1 LKSDNDIAPFKNIL
15 NNMYSRDLSRK
26 IKSAIRQRVSH
37 GLYFAGQKPYGY
49 KKDPNNKNHIVPD
62 EEAAENV
69 KEIFRL
75 ALEGKGI
82 VAIMQIMTERKI
94 LSPSAYKAKNGDT
107 RFDWYHK
114 GKPDVLLTK
123 WTISGVQKI
132 MHDRVYVGDMV
143 GCKSEIT
150 GPGGKKQRLTPDRHT
165 LVENTHEPLVS
176 REDFQR
182 VQTLMAARHRK
193 SRHCAENIFKGILF
207 CGHCGKRMSFAANL
221 IKSVGKVLVQ
231 RPILRCFNHT
241 AKSHEC
247 LYYNAVYYKDLKARV
262 WESVKRVLDQM
273 NADEISV
280 ATVQKK
286 IDERNAAG
294 KLQTERAK
302 IEKRLGALTVIVRKL
317 YEDYAAE
324 RLDEA
329 GYQGLLSGYQA
340 EKKTLTERLTAIAA
354 ELGKTDDREENL
366 KKLKAI
372 AADYADSTEL
382 TAEIVKKLIERIEIK
397 RAEIVDGK
405 EIRELNIIY
414 RFINTNL

>member
-1 LKSDNDIAPFKNIL
+1 
-15 NNMYSRDLSRK
+15 
-26 IKSAIRQRVSH
+26 
-37 GLYFAGQKPYGY
+37 
-49 KKDPNNKNHIVPD
+49 
-62 EEAAENV
+62 
-69 KEIFRL
+69 
-75 ALEGKGI
+75 
-82 VAIMQIMTERKI
+82 MQIMDSRQI

-114 GKPDVLLTK
+114 GKDVHPYK
-123 WTISGVQKI
+123 WNISMVQKI
-132 MHDRVYVGDMV
+132 MKDRVYVGDTV

-150 GPGGKKQRLTPDRHT
+150 APGGKKLRLTPDKHIIT
-165 LVENTHEPLVS
+165 ENTHEPLVS
-176 REDFQR
+176 REDFNRIQ
-182 VQTLMAARHRK
+182 QLMEARHRK
-193 SRHCAENIFKGILF
+193 SRHCAENIFKSILF

-286 IDERNAAG
+286 IDEQNAAG
-294 KLQTERAK
+294 KLHAERTK
-302 IEKRLGALTVIVRKL
+302 IEKRLNALTTIIRKL

-324 RLDEA
+324 RLDES
-329 GYQGLLSGYQA
+329 GYQGLLKEYTQ
-340 EKKTLTERLTAIAA
+340 EKKTLTDRLNAIAA
-354 ELGKTDDREENL
+354 ELGKTDDREESL
-366 KKLKAI
+366 KKLKAL
-372 AADYADSTEL
+372 ASAHADCTEL
-382 TAEIVKKLIERIEIK
+382 NAEVVKHLIERIEIK
-397 RAEIVDGK
+397 RAEIIDGK